1 MYQWQSEMTEATGQV
16 MAGPSA
22 AVETE
27 GSQLTLVVDLR
38 PCCWQAMWSLR
49 ELQVMSKPHAET

>member
-1 MYQWQSEMTEATGQV
+1 MTEAAGQL

-38 PCCWQAMWSLR
+38 PCCWQVMWSLG
-49 ELQVMSKPHAET
+49 ELQVGSKLHAET